1 MRHRF
6 PKSIG
11 LILILLLLLGA
22 WVQPGAAQSGLT
34 MTARAGFDG
43 FYKSGQWVPVY
54 VTLSNSGTPM
64 DGTVQIVTNPASSTE
79 RLVYDAPVSL
89 PTQSRKLVT
98 LYVQAPNFTNTLTVA
113 FLDENGDLVAET
125 ATNSLSQ
132 LLPGAL
138 LYGVVTPEPGEFGF
152 LENVTGT
159 YKEAKVAFLSLEEL
173 PETAVPWNNLDVL
186 IIHDSDT
193 GQLTPAQKEALN
205 AWVDTGGQLVLTG
218 GANWQKTT
226 AAFGDKLPVT
236 ISGSES
242 VDDLPALATAVGE
255 PFRDPG
261 PYVIANSSLARGE
274 LLFHQDGLPILARQ
288 PQGRGAV
295 YFLALDPALAPLQD
309 WDGSELFWA
318 GIAAQVP
325 DQSLWGAGPQNGYAA
340 KNAAA
345 SLPSVSLPSAWQLGG
360 LLLVYI
366 VVIGPVNYWF
376 LKRRNKLERAWLTIP
391 VLVLVFSGIAYL
403 VGFQIRGTTALVNQ
417 MAVAYSAVDSEYA
430 RVYSLLGL
438 FSPQR
443 STHDLIFENGAL
455 ARPFGSNF
463 GPDLGGNGRI
473 NSIQYGSDVT
483 ITGIRLD
490 TAETQTFTAQNSV
503 PAINVSGE
511 AALNLKDGSLT
522 LDVTVQNNS
531 ETLLQTASLLF
542 GSTAI
547 ELGDLAAGQAKTIS
561 HIVGSASAGSGS
573 SPGFSPVRPGYAPL
587 VGNTEAILGT
597 FDYYDDRVLYGRYQ
611 LLEALDGEAYN
622 PGSLPLSESAVY
634 LLAWSDSAQIDV
646 STEGKTDRTDTT
658 LYFVEIPL
666 RQNIVSGR
674 RISIPVTLLH
684 WEAIANSG
692 VYEPAIQDLFLNQGW
707 VELEYTPWPEF
718 QTMQVNEL
726 ALVLEAPNGDTGAV
740 LPDVRL
746 WNWQKEIWDNF
757 KAGWGE
763 TAVAEP
769 NPYVGPNNA
778 VRIRLEDRGV
788 YYDKT
793 LDIVYPLLTG
803 DLE

>member
-22 WVQPGAAQSGLT
+22 WTQPDAARGGLI

-54 VTLSNSGTPM
+54 VTLSNSSSLVE
-64 DGTVQIVTNPASSTE
+64 GTVQIVTNPASSSE

-89 PTQSRKLVT
+89 PTQSKKLVT
-98 LYVQAPNFTNTLTVA
+98 LYVQAPNFTNTLQVE
-113 FLDENGDLVAET
+113 FLDENGELVVET

-132 LLPGAL
+132 LLPDAL

-226 AAFGDKLPVT
+226 AVFGDKLPVT

-242 VDDLPALATAVGE
+242 VDDLPALVTAVGE

-261 PYVIANSSLARGE
+261 PYVITNSSLARGE

-288 PQGRGAV
+288 SQGRGSV

-318 GIAAQVP
+318 SMAAQVP
-325 DQSLWGAGPQNGYAA
+325 GQSLWSAGPQNGYAA

-366 VVIGPVNYWF
+366 VIMGPVNYWM

-391 VLVLVFSGIAYL
+391 ALVLVFSGIAYL
-403 VGFQIRGTTALVNQ
+403 VGFQIRGTTVLVNQ
-417 MAVAYSAVDSEYA
+417 MAVAYSTVDSEYA

-443 STHDLIFENGAL
+443 STHDLIFGDGAL
-455 ARPFGSNF
+455 ARPFGSHF
-463 GPDLGGNGRI
+463 GPELGGNGRI
-473 NSIQYGSDVT
+473 GSIQYGSDVT
-483 ITGIRLD
+483 ITDIRLD

-503 PAINVSGE
+503 SAINVNGE

-531 ETLLQTASLLF
+531 EILLQTASLLF

-547 ELGDLAAGQAKTIS
+547 ELGDLAAGQAETIS
-561 HIVGSASAGSGS
+561 HVVGSASAGSS
-573 SPGFSPVRPGYAPL
+573 SPGFRPVRPGYAPL
-587 VGNTEAILGT
+587 MGNAEVILGT

-634 LLAWSDSAQIDV
+634 LLAWADSAQIDV
-646 STEGKTDRTDTT
+646 TTDQKNTERTDTT
-658 LYFVEIPL
+658 LYFIEIPL
-666 RQNIVSGR
+666 QQNIVSGK
-674 RISIPVTLLH
+674 RISIPVALLH
-684 WEAIANSG
+684 WEAIADSG

-726 ALVLEAPNGDTGAV
+726 ALVLEAPDGDTSAF
-740 LPDVRL
+740 LPDIRL
-746 WNWQKEIWDNF
+746 WNWQKESWDKF
-757 KAGWGE
+757 KADWGE

-769 NPYVGPNNA
+769 NPYVGPNNT
-778 VRIRLEDRGV
+778 VRIRVEDRSG
-788 YYDKT
+788 YYNKS